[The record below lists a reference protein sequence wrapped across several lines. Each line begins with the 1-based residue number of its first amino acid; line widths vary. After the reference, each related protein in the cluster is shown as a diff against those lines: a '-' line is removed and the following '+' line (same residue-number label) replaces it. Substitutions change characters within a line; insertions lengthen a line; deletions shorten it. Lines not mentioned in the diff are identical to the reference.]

1 MAKRRVLVIDDDA
14 HVCEGIRQ
22 MAERQGCDV
31 VAVTRARDFRAA
43 LDSFR
48 PDVIMIDVVMPDTDG
63 VELLKYLSAH
73 GCTAR
78 VVMMTGYSPGYLSK
92 AVDLG
97 HGLGLPWV
105 AGLMKPLGL
114 GELRKVLAPM
124 ARSATPA

>member
-1 MAKRRVLVIDDDA
+1 MAKRRLLVIDDDA
-14 HVCEGIRQ
+14 HVCDGIRQ
-22 MAERQGCDV
+22 MAEHQGCEV
-31 VAVTRARDFRAA
+31 KAVTRAPDFRTA

-63 VELLKYLSAH
+63 VELLKYLSSQH
-73 GCTAR
+73 CTAR
-78 VVMMTGYSPGYLSK
+78 IVMMTGYSPGYLSK

-105 AGLMKPLGL
+105 TGLLKPLGL
-114 GELRKVLAPM
+114 AELRKVLTPM